1 MSTETSV
8 GQDKLLS
15 IYETMSLIINAA
27 NNTDG
32 FRKLSIAHQQL
43 VLRFVSAHLDSLADA
58 ENDHK
63 KDVFS
68 GIFGEVHR
76 NEHLRAVAFK
86 ASLQSQADVRK
97 KLVKDNDGA

>member
-1 MSTETSV
+1 MSAETSV

-15 IYETMSLIINAA
+15 IYETILLIINVA

-32 FRKLSIAHQQL
+32 FKELSTAHQQL
-43 VLRFVSAHLDSLADA
+43 VLRFVSAHMDSFADA
-58 ENDHK
+58 GNDHK

-68 GIFGEVHR
+68 EIHGEVHK

-86 ASLQSQADVRK
+86 VSLQSQAEVRK
-97 KLVKDNDGA
+97 KLVKDNNDA